1 MGQYN
6 QAVITTAG
14 QGLLAGVIA
23 SGKALAFTNAK
34 TSTHIYPS
42 GLEALTDITDVMQT
56 DAVSSATVMSNT
68 QVKISTRFTN
78 EGITAAYDINTIGI
92 FAKAEGDATD
102 TLFAVITA
110 VTPDAMPKY
119 TTTNPVAYIYDI
131 TVGMSNADSITL
143 NVSPTGTPSYGDLA
157 AAQTAAENASAAN
170 LAPAYDSTA
179 TYAKDDFCV
188 QGGKLYQCNADI
200 STAEAFNPAHWTEVK
215 VTEVMGGGGGVTPEI
230 EARIENAQ
238 WKTESTEQLFSETV
252 TMGGETGTVAYLEY
266 ANLITADPLVVTFN
280 GEEYICPRFDVGDGS
295 YAYGGYGE
303 NGYDFSEY
311 PFAIVSLEDEGN
323 VFRTPDTGTYTISAS
338 VNTVTT
344 TDTFK
349 QAVNDIAGWKTT
361 GEVGL
366 FNESV
371 TTVAGTGG
379 NMAPLTY
386 AEPITADTLK
396 VTFNGVEYTCP
407 KITMPRGVGYGA
419 IGSTGFDFTEF
430 PFMIWSGNEGNF
442 LYTETPGTY
451 TISASAK
458 TTTYTDAFKNG
469 VQLASVP
476 HVVENSDN
484 ADYVVIDVSEDM
496 EESGVEYIEISNTG
510 TPAITFLTET
520 RTLYAGKYILYRL
533 ADNGKFSNGNFDA
546 GITSHGEW
554 TITERGNVRFISG
567 KCVIVPAKTYNPI
580 SSTFVTFYSN
590 GLLDEIDSNESET

>member
-92 FAKAEGDATD
+92 FAKAEGDTND

-188 QGGKLYQCNADI
+188 NGGKLYQCNADI

-230 EARIENAQ
+230 MAQIENAQ
-238 WKTESTEQLFSETV
+238 WKSESIEQLFSETV
-252 TMGGETGTVAYLEY
+252 TTVTEGDY
-266 ANLITADPLVVTFN
+266 ATADLAYSEEITSDVLSVVFN
-280 GEEYICPRFDVGDGS
+280 GTEYTCYRREG
-295 YAYGGYGE
+295 GGYGGAYNE
-303 NGYDFSEY
+303 ADDTYDFSEY
-311 PFAIVSLEDEGN
+311 PFTIETSMSSNAIFTAE
-323 VFRTPDTGTYTISAS
+323 PGTYNISAS
-338 VNTVTT
+338 DEN
-344 TDTFK
+344 
-349 QAVNDIAGWKTT
+349 I
-361 GEVGL
+361 
-366 FNESV
+366 
-371 TTVAGTGG
+371 
-379 NMAPLTY
+379 
-386 AEPITADTLK
+386 
-396 VTFNGVEYTCP
+396 
-407 KITMPRGVGYGA
+407 
-419 IGSTGFDFTEF
+419 
-430 PFMIWSGNEGNF
+430 
-442 LYTETPGTY
+442 
-451 TISASAK
+451 
-458 TTTYTDAFKNG
+458 TYTDAFKEG
-469 VQLASVP
+469 VRYCALKEVESLEEADIAIVAVTSRVASTNQGTNITIYKDNDTVQFLASSVNKYLDRG
-476 HVVENSDN
+476 VYYFWKDNSNMLSNFAYRVFPSNDGLLIMDN
-484 ADYVVIDVSEDM
+484 AEIGISSG
-496 EESGVEYIEISNTG
+496 ESSLNVYGGGQYSLASSNANWKFYNIGLTPSSGGGDGGG
-510 TPAITFLTET
+510 TP
-520 RTLYAGKYILYRL
+520 K
-533 ADNGKFSNGNFDA
+533 
-546 GITSHGEW
+546 
-554 TITERGNVRFISG
+554 
-567 KCVIVPAKTYNPI
+567 
-580 SSTFVTFYSN
+580 
-590 GLLDEIDSNESET
+590 

>member
-92 FAKAEGDATD
+92 FAKAEGDTTD

-188 QGGKLYQCNADI
+188 NGGKLYQCNADI

-230 EARIENAQ
+230 MAQIENAQ
-238 WKTESTEQLFSETV
+238 WKSE
-252 TMGGETGTVAYLEY
+252 
-266 ANLITADPLVVTFN
+266 
-280 GEEYICPRFDVGDGS
+280 
-295 YAYGGYGE
+295 
-303 NGYDFSEY
+303 
-311 PFAIVSLEDEGN
+311 
-323 VFRTPDTGTYTISAS
+323 
-338 VNTVTT
+338 
-344 TDTFK
+344 
-349 QAVNDIAGWKTT
+349 
-361 GEVGL
+361 GEVTL
-366 FNESV
+366 FDESV
-371 TTVAGTGG
+371 TTAAQG
-379 NMAPLTY
+379 NFFVGNLVYSKKLP
-386 AEPITADTLK
+386 ADTLK

-407 KITMPRGVGYGA
+407 KIAMGEDSNAYGG
-419 IGSTGFDFTEF
+419 IGESGPDFTEF
-430 PFMIWSGNEGNF
+430 PFAIICYYDGEEANSEI
-442 LYTETPGTY
+442 YTPSAGTY
-451 TISASAK
+451 SVSASATGIVPTDEFK
-458 TTTYTDAFKNG
+458 IAVRSANIEKVSDVNSADVAVVHITDAIT
-469 VQLASVP
+469 ATS
-476 HVVENSDN
+476 
-484 ADYVVIDVSEDM
+484 IICTI
-496 EESGVEYIEISNTG
+496 EESGATFSTEQNTLNEDFYVFHRSRLDSSANDLFTCGMMSLSYADRTAEWQILKYDTSALTSNSAALRNTLVFG
-510 TPAITFLTET
+510 PIANSQITFY
-520 RTLYAGKYILYRL
+520 RTGISEILGL
-533 ADNGKFSNGNFDA
+533 GSDDGN
-546 GITSHGEW
+546 
-554 TITERGNVRFISG
+554 
-567 KCVIVPAKTYNPI
+567 
-580 SSTFVTFYSN
+580 
-590 GLLDEIDSNESET
+590 

>member
-78 EGITAAYDINTIGI
+78 DGITAAYDINTIGI
-92 FAKAEGDATD
+92 FAKAEGDTND

-188 QGGKLYQCNADI
+188 NGGKLYQCNADI

-230 EARIENAQ
+230 MAEIENAQ
-238 WKTESTEQLFSETV
+238 WKEESSTQLFSETV
-252 TMGGETGTVAYLEY
+252 TTVEEGTQNTGT
-266 ANLITADPLVVTFN
+266 
-280 GEEYICPRFDVGDGS
+280 
-295 YAYGGYGE
+295 
-303 NGYDFSEY
+303 
-311 PFAIVSLEDEGN
+311 
-323 VFRTPDTGTYTISAS
+323 
-338 VNTVTT
+338 
-344 TDTFK
+344 
-349 QAVNDIAGWKTT
+349 
-361 GEVGL
+361 
-366 FNESV
+366 
-371 TTVAGTGG
+371 
-379 NMAPLTY
+379 LTY
-386 AEPITADTLK
+386 AEPIAADTLK
-396 VTFNGVEYTCP
+396 VTFNGVDYICTKHSIELFTD
-407 KITMPRGVGYGA
+407 VDYGA
-419 IGSTGFDFTEF
+419 PYVPDTDSHDFSEYPFNITSSDTGV
-430 PFMIWSGNEGNF
+430 NEIV
-442 LYTETPGTY
+442 TATAGTY
-451 TISASAK
+451 AISASIE
-458 TTTYTDAFKNG
+458 TTTYTDTFKKG
-469 VQLASVP
+469 VAKNSTFYVDF
-476 HVVENSDN
+476 EFDDSDN
-484 ADYVVIDVSEDM
+484 LTVNKSVSEIR
-496 EESGVEYIEISNTG
+496 EAYNSGANVIGRLEGEGELYSLLFTGDGLLLFINISSFSDTGRIYIRNINV
-510 TPAITFLTET
+510 
-520 RTLYAGKYILYRL
+520 Y
-533 ADNGKFSNGNFDA
+533 ADNGSTVAKRSIGYID
-546 GITSHGEW
+546 GTLE
-554 TITERGNVRFISG
+554 SG
-567 KCVIVPAKTYNPI
+567 GSGDGAT
-580 SSTFVTFYSN
+580 
-590 GLLDEIDSNESET
+590 